1 MHKRKQ
7 RRDNSKEQTERVGPD
22 PVEELHKGE
31 GEVEAEKTQQVPRGG
46 I

>member
-1 MHKRKQ
+1 M
-7 RRDNSKEQTERVGPD
+7 RDYGTLYGKEQTERVGPD

-31 GEVEAEKTQQVPRGG
+31 GEVETQKTKQVPRGG